1 MHAWNGVP
9 AAQLE
14 RPKGIGWWLLFIKV
28 NLIVFMSQYYLWFI
42 SCFLFLA

>member
-28 NLIVFMSQYYLWFI
+28 NLIIFYVTILNLIYQNQFNN
-42 SCFLFLA
+42 

>member
-14 RPKGIGWWLLFIKV
+14 RPKGIGWWLLFISKCL
-28 NLIVFMSQYYLWFI
+28 NII
-42 SCFLFLA
+42 